1 MLQNDILDCS
11 KIEAGKVLLES
22 KDVDLRVLVAE
33 VAELFA
39 PKVREKGLA
48 LVTTVDLALPACVRA
63 DPVRLR
69 QVLMNLVG
77 NAVKST
83 ERGGVTVELGAA
95 LRGATGIRLR
105 VAVRDT
111 GIGIPADRR
120 DAIFDSFTQVN
131 DSTTRVYG
139 GTGSA
144 SPICRELVWLMGRRI
159 GVESEVGE
167 GSTFWFDVALTVS
180 EMDRG
185 AEAGSRRRRE

>member
-1 MLQNDILDCS
+1 M
-11 KIEAGKVLLES
+11 
-22 KDVDLRVLVAE
+22 AE